1 MTVAAI
7 ADPDHCPDLTFIT
20 DTLNGQL
27 RHLARQGNLNRCV
40 PTIEP
45 RPGRTAL
52 VLAATSRLSCLIQQ
66 GQTVARR
73 THE

>member
-27 RHLARQGNLNRCV
+27 RHLARQEQ
-40 PTIEP
+40 PEP
-45 RPGRTAL
+45 LR
-52 VLAATSRLSCLIQQ
+52 SDD
-66 GQTVARR
+66 
-73 THE
+73 